1 MSEFRGELFDTEE
14 PGNSPIHAPADTL
27 GRLHR
32 SVSVCRHLY
41 RSVAHSNT
49 NRTLQARV
57 RNGLLSMR

>member
-32 SVSVCRHLY
+32 SVSVCRLSY
-41 RSVAHSNT
+41 RSVVHSNT
-49 NRTLQARV
+49 NLTL
-57 RNGLLSMR
+57 